1 MKIQDVLQEVFA
13 ESFLEAHRL
22 PFVQGPLIWELS
34 DSGFRIG
41 YEASTQYF
49 PILACV

>member
-1 MKIQDVLQEVFA
+1 MKIQDVLREVFA

-22 PFVQGPLIWELS
+22 PFVQGALIWELS

-41 YEASTQYF
+41 YEASSQYF
-49 PILACV
+49 SILACV